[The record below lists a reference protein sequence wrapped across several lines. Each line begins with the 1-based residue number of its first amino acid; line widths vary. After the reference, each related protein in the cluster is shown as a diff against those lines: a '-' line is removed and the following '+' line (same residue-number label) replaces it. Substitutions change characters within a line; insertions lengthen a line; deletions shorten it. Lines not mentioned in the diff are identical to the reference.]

1 MENKYLDSGALFL
14 NNRKTHEKAPD
25 WKGDIELST
34 DVISYLVKQLKEGKP
49 AKLDFAGWNRT
60 SSKGTSFLSLKASTP
75 FVPKQQSAPA
85 AASKAPWE

>member
-14 NNRKTHEKAPD
+14 NNRKTNEKAPD

-34 DVISYLVKQLKEGKP
+34 DVVSYLVKQLKEGQP

-60 SSKGTSFLSLKASTP
+60 SSKGTNFLSVKVSAP
-75 FVPKQQSAPA
+75 FQAKQQAPAPA
-85 AASKAPWE
+85 AKAPWE